1 MSPIKYLLDEN
12 VDRAIR
18 AGLHRHWPEMVVW
31 IIGDPGAP
39 PRGTPDPDILLWC
52 EANNFTLVT
61 NNRASMPDH
70 LRNHIAAGRHL
81 PGIFILNP
89 SMMVGETIDELAL
102 IWGASEADEYLDLM
116 RFLPIS
122 S

>member
-18 AGLHRHWPEMVVW
+18 AGLHRHWPDMVVW
-31 IIGDPGAP
+31 IIGDPDAP
-39 PRGTPDPDILLWC
+39 QRGTHDPDILLWC

-70 LRNHIAAGRHL
+70 LRSHIAAGRHI

-89 SMMVGETIDELAL
+89 SMTVGETIDELAL
-102 IWGASEADEYLDLM
+102 IWGASEADEYIDLL